1 MGTHRPL
8 LSLVLLAWLIGLLA
22 AGASLPKAERPAS
35 LLTRNL
41 IMSRGLPYVPLSDL
55 GRALGGA
62 ARYDAVAHR
71 LEIQPGV
78 GGVLVVN
85 PGPLAAFAAASRSAG
100 GTVRDVGPGLPHT
113 PLVLRLAGQEI
124 AIANPEEV
132 LSASAAPALSL
143 NFLARLLG
151 GQARFDAGRAAWVLP
166 TGGAASPLAFR

>member
-8 LSLVLLAWLIGLLA
+8 LSLALLAGLIGLLA
-22 AGASLPKAERPAS
+22 AGASLPNAERPAS

-41 IMSRGLPYVPLSDL
+41 IMSRGLPYVPLADL

-62 ARYDAVAHR
+62 GRYDPAGRR
-71 LEIQPGV
+71 LEIQPGA

-85 PGPLAAFAAASRSAG
+85 PGPLAAFATASRAAAETLRG
-100 GTVRDVGPGLPHT
+100 VTQT

-124 AIANPEEV
+124 VIANPEEV

-166 TGGAASPLAFR
+166 AGGAASPLAFR